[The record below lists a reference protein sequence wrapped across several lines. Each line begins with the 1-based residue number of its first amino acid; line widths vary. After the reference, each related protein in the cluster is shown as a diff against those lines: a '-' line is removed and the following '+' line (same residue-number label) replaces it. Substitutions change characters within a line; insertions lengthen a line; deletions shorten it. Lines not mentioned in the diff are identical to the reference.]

1 VRNLREGRA
10 QADAV
15 FCFGGL
21 GATPDDLT
29 REAAAR
35 AFTTM
40 GMRSVLGITVIDF
53 PTPYA
58 ADADEALA
66 KGLAVRDAWREE
78 PLVSFLLAP
87 HAPYSVGDARS
98 SASPPSPPSST
109 CRCRSTCSKRRRS
122 GKNHTHATA
131 TTPLERLDRLGLLG
145 PGLVGVHAVH
155 LTENEIALL
164 AERGVALVHCPTS
177 NMKLASGIAAVPQ
190 WLDAGIAVGLGTDG
204 AASNNR
210 LDLFQEIRHAA
221 LLAKVSQ
228 GRAEVL
234 PAIQALELA
243 TIGAARA
250 LGLEHRLGS
259 IRPGKAAD
267 LIAVALDAVETQP
280 CYDPCSHLVFVAG
293 REHVSDVW
301 VAGRRRVANGQ
312 LLLQESNSH
321 LTALAQNWRQRIQLQ
336 TR

>member
-1 VRNLREGRA
+1 
-10 QADAV
+10 
-15 FCFGGL
+15 
-21 GATPDDLT
+21 
-29 REAAAR
+29 
-35 AFTTM
+35 
-40 GMRSVLGITVIDF
+40 
-53 PTPYA
+53 
-58 ADADEALA
+58 
-66 KGLAVRDAWREE
+66 
-78 PLVSFLLAP
+78 
-87 HAPYSVGDARS
+87 
-98 SASPPSPPSST
+98 
-109 CRCRSTCSKRRRS
+109 
-122 GKNHTHATA
+122 
-131 TTPLERLDRLGLLG
+131 
-145 PGLVGVHAVH
+145 
-155 LTENEIALL
+155 
-164 AERGVALVHCPTS
+164 
-177 NMKLASGIAAVPQ
+177 MKLASGIAAVPQ

-280 CYDPCSHLVFVAG
+280 CYDPCLHLVFVAG